1 MNRHLQQLL
10 VSAAAALS
18 LASANATIAT
28 VFNSIPIGTA
38 NFNATVAAAAGVV
51 SSDTLSG
58 LAAGTSIVRADYTIT
73 KNDSSALFP
82 SAYGTMTGEV
92 VDISPFGSGPGIGAV
107 GSGIKFAFST
117 PVNALGFEVGDW
129 GTCCQ
134 PSALYIAF
142 DSGAPIQVGL
152 SSGFGDV
159 FFNGAAEVFV
169 AAFDDSGDFSTV
181 QFWGDGFGEF
191 LVAGGTV
198 RYALLEQ
205 GSLPGGNVPEPGSL
219 ALAGLGLAGLAA
231 ARRRKNA

>member
-1 MNRHLQQLL
+1 M
-10 VSAAAALS
+10 
-18 LASANATIAT
+18 
-28 VFNSIPIGTA
+28 
-38 NFNATVAAAAGVV
+38 
-51 SSDTLSG
+51 
-58 LAAGTSIVRADYTIT
+58 
-73 KNDSSALFP
+73 
-82 SAYGTMTGEV
+82 
-92 VDISPFGSGPGIGAV
+92 
-107 GSGIKFAFST
+107 
-117 PVNALGFEVGDW
+117 
-129 GTCCQ
+129 
-134 PSALYIAF
+134 
-142 DSGAPIQVGL
+142 
-152 SSGFGDV
+152 

>member
-1 MNRHLQQLL
+1 MNRHLHKLL

-82 SAYGTMTGEV
+82 STYGTMTGEV

-152 SSGFGDV
+152 SSAFGDV
-159 FFNGAAEVFV
+159 FFNSAAEVFV